1 MGTKNA
7 LFEYYC
13 AVVFYFIS
21 MYHVSTLEKFQKVET
36 KNVLSRYF

>member
-13 AVVFYFIS
+13 AVILYVIS
-21 MYHVSTLEKFQKVET
+21 IYDVITLEKFQKVET

>member
-13 AVVFYFIS
+13 AIILYVIS
-21 MYHVSTLEKFQKVET
+21 IYDVSTLEKFQKVET
-36 KNVLSRYF
+36 KNVSSRYF

>member
-13 AVVFYFIS
+13 AIILYVIS
-21 MYHVSTLEKFQKVET
+21 IYDVSTLEKFQKVET

>member
-13 AVVFYFIS
+13 AVILYVIS
-21 MYHVSTLEKFQKVET
+21 IYDVSTLEKFQKVET
-36 KNVLSRYF
+36 KNVSSRYF

>member
-13 AVVFYFIS
+13 AVILYVIS
-21 MYHVSTLEKFQKVET
+21 IYDVSTLEKFQKVET